1 MDMCSIHWSEITLI
15 HLYWHAVNIYDIF
28 ITRSILIQV
37 NSTNHVN
44 IPLVL
49 DYIQTTIITI
59 LQIYTF
65 EQYHDL
71 RNNTLH
77 DLDII
82 CMINCFKGES
92 SKHPVFF
99 SWKKTNSQWQEITIN
114 DYFFKKDNASTELCI
129 RNYINYSSFSF
140 LYTQ

>member
-1 MDMCSIHWSEITLI
+1 MCYIYWSEIILI
-15 HLYWHAVNIYDIF
+15 YLYRHAIKIYDIF
-28 ITRSILIQV
+28 INRSRLIQF

-99 SWKKTNSQWQEITIN
+99 SWKRTNLNWQEITIN
-114 DYFFKKDNASTELCI
+114 DYFFKKGYASTEWCI
-129 RNYINYSSFSF
+129 KNYINYNSLPF
-140 LYTQ
+140 LCTQ